1 MLVGFVLIASILLQ
15 LIAAGLAVRLIRITG
30 AGRAWT
36 WIVMAV
42 LLMAVRRCTILY
54 RLSSGDLTHPPDL
67 VAELISLAVS
77 ALMVLGIAGIGPLF
91 TSIHR
96 AKDMLEDAHE
106 ELDRRVAQRTSE
118 LAAAKRRLEENIAD
132 RKRSERELSE
142 IAARQQ
148 QKMGQELHDGLGQ
161 QLLGLRLM
169 ASSLAKQ
176 LEARELPEAESALE
190 LADGLM
196 NAQQNVRAL
205 IKGIRPVEVDARG
218 LMAGL
223 ADLVDRTEQLAGV
236 PCSFHCTRPA
246 DLENNHTATQLFY
259 IAAEAVGNAV
269 RHAHAEH
276 IEVGLARNDHR
287 LQLWVRDDGCGLSGD
302 VEQIAG
308 MGMRIMRHR
317 AAVISAVLTIEPA
330 AEGGTLVTCV
340 VPAGSL

>member
-1 MLVGFVLIASILLQ
+1 MSHRAFSVGRVGEFPRNPPPTGRRCPLEGRNVEGVVCGNDLPGDTMVGMRSPPTANGGWETGGMWRAVLRDCLAHRERLGDDSMLVGFVLVASILLQ
-15 LIAAGLAVRLIRITG
+15 LTAAGLAVRLIRITG

-36 WIVMAV
+36 WIAMAV
-42 LLMAVRRCTILY
+42 LLMAVRRCIILY

-67 VAELISLAVS
+67 VAELISLVIS

-91 TSIHR
+91 VSIR
-96 AKDMLEDAHE
+96 RVKDVLANAHDD
-106 ELDRRVAQRTSE
+106 LDRRVAQRTSE

-176 LEARELPEAESALE
+176 LEARELPEAESACE
-190 LADGLM
+190 LADGLIG
-196 NAQQNVRAL
+196 AQQNVRAL

-223 ADLVDRTEQLAGV
+223 ADLAERTEQLAGV
-236 PCSFHCTRPA
+236 PCSFPLH
-246 DLENNHTATQLFY
+246 AT
-259 IAAEAVGNAV
+259 G
-269 RHAHAEH
+269 R
-276 IEVGLARNDHR
+276 
-287 LQLWVRDDGCGLSGD
+287 SG
-302 VEQIAG
+302 E
-308 MGMRIMRHR
+308 
-317 AAVISAVLTIEPA
+317 
-330 AEGGTLVTCV
+330 
-340 VPAGSL
+340 